1 MTPTRAT
8 QSVAA
13 RADRGHG
20 GGGGDDRR
28 QHQSASRVAGRAA
41 ILALAVAAVASL
53 APSVLLSES
62 AWAQTDE
69 SLGMFVE
76 NGTVVHPADDGSS
89 TGNTYAFPR
98 GLASDDSGRLIVA
111 DTGNAAPTFGQR
123 VVVLDNYVYNITL
136 GQHANYTGADGKFRQ
151 PQGVDVNSTGHI
163 FVADRNNHRIQIFSS
178 DGEYVGM
185 FNESSSGKPTAK
197 FSAGEVTRNDQ
208 GAFTV
213 LADVAISHDEK
224 LIYVTSETDHAVYHF
239 DASTYQYVDKTGS
252 RRALT
257 DGFNTVGTGRNL
269 VDIKGQFDQ
278 PRGIDAGPGGLIA
291 VAEAGR
297 YVVNVIDPANTTT
310 RIIPEIPGINGS
322 ATTNRQEYPN
332 STVFLI
338 GNTPLPDGTGVAGA
352 EEGQF
357 GNASASSSPR
367 DVAFSKDGSLLAVAD
382 PGNKRFQ
389 VFQLDTASDG
399 RATGLLHP
407 DGKPAFVFNSTY
419 GTLAV
424 AFDSDDRLVVTES
437 GLSTSTLTV
446 YDVTLPAVKN
456 VMAKTDSGDPVLLPN
471 GSIVVEVE
479 FNTDQV
485 RVNATAGM
493 PYLAIGPEHNAM
505 YVPYTTNTTD
515 TLTFTYKVRDGD
527 VPDDFVYDTTTA
539 LTLNGSTITAGSRDV
554 TALTDLPNPDGS
566 TDMRSLLA
574 DHGIDVDA
582 KGPELVSVYS
592 PNASAAYQ
600 AGDRIEIVLNY
611 DENATIIG
619 PAPTLALD
627 IDTVD
632 GGDRFADYF
641 RGNETR
647 MLEFEYTVREGDR
660 TASGG
665 LRYAGTDALGLDGIQ
680 IQDKYGNEA
689 NRTLP
694 APAPLVDET
703 GAAVNIAVDAMP
715 PSVQSVSPVTAG
727 VYRTGNTVEIAV
739 SFDEPVNATGS
750 PTLALDTDPPRS
762 ALFVDGTDGDASL
775 MFSYEVQEDDLALD
789 GLQYSGTDALSA
801 GGGPIVDAAG
811 NAANL
816 TLPAPGTSGYSLAGI
831 IINGSV
837 AGSVNQTGPGNG
849 SMPGPGNGGTTN
861 PVDGGQNATLTCSIA
876 LGQSVSDMDVRPGE
890 RSTAAGQTV
899 MNSGTAPFMAV
910 ALKAMPWYVDLPANT
925 TLAAVQGGLD
935 PAPMELSASLTEV
948 RRGNGTD
955 AMYMALPVNGTAAV
969 VGALAPGAAYDL
981 SFMLD
986 LTGQASAPGSTLTQ
1000 FIEYTAECSD
1010 SQ

>member
-1 MTPTRAT
+1 MTPSTAAT
-8 QSVAA
+8 SVAA
-13 RADRGHG
+13 RVEIMHG
-20 GGGGDDRR
+20 GGGGGARR
-28 QHQSASRVAGRAA
+28 QARQASRPAVGRVA
-41 ILALAVAAVASL
+41 ILALAVAAVASM
-53 APSVLLSES
+53 APVLLSEG

-69 SLGMFVE
+69 SLGDFVE
-76 NGTVVHPADDGSS
+76 NGTVVRPADNGSS
-89 TGNTYAFPR
+89 TGNTYTFPR

-111 DTGNAAPTFGQR
+111 DTGTPSQGGQR
-123 VVVLDNYVYNITL
+123 VVVLDNYVYNNITL
-136 GQHANYTGADGKFRQ
+136 GQHADYSTADGKFRQ

-163 FVADRNNHRIQIFSS
+163 FVADKGNNRIQIFDS
-178 DGEYVGM
+178 DGAFVAM
-185 FNESSSGKPTAK
+185 FDETSSGKPILID
-197 FSAGEVTRNDQ
+197 RNS
-208 GAFTV
+208 TV
-213 LADVAISHDEK
+213 EGNDLANFVDPVDVAISHDEK
-224 LIYVTSETDHAVYHF
+224 LIYVTDHSHSVYYF
-239 DASTYQYVDKTGS
+239 NASTYKYVGQIGNREAVDVFPPNVGIG
-252 RRALT
+252 LGT
-257 DGFNTVGTGRNL
+257 DVRY
-269 VDIKGQFDQ
+269 IKGQFGQ
-278 PRGIDAGPGGLIA
+278 PTGIDIGPGGLLA
-291 VAEAGR
+291 VAEADR
-297 YVVNVIDPANTTT
+297 HVVNIIDPADT
-310 RIIPEIPGINGS
+310 RRAVADYTRRGFPVDLAN
-322 ATTNRQEYPN
+322 N
-332 STVFLI
+332 SVFLI
-338 GNTPLPDGTGVAGA
+338 GDTFPNNTGKPST
-352 EEGQF
+352 EEGLF
-357 GNASASSSPR
+357 GITKNSEGKTTSTGPR
-367 DVAFSKDGSLLAVAD
+367 DVAFSKDGSLLAVTD
-382 PGNKRFQ
+382 PANLRFQ

-419 GTLAV
+419 GPLAV
-424 AFDSDDRLVVTES
+424 AFDSDDRLVVTEQ
-437 GLSTSTLTV
+437 GLRSSTLTV

-456 VMAKTDSGDPVLLPN
+456 VTAKADSADPVLLPN

-592 PNASAAYQ
+592 PNASATYQ

-619 PAPTLALD
+619 PAPTLALE

-660 TASGG
+660 TAPGG
-665 LRYAGTDALGLDGIQ
+665 LRYASTDALGLDGIQ

-703 GAAVNIAVDAMP
+703 GAAVDIAVDAMP
-715 PSVQSVSPVTAG
+715 PSVESVSPVADG
-727 VYRTGNTVEIAV
+727 MYRIGDTVEIAV

-750 PTLALDTDPPRS
+750 PTLALDTDPPRR
-762 ALFVDGTDGDASL
+762 ALFVNGSDGDVSL
-775 MFSYEVQEDDLALD
+775 MFSYEVQEDVLALD

-811 NAANL
+811 NEANL
-816 TLPAPGTSGYSLAGI
+816 TLAAPGTPGYSLAGI

-837 AGSVNQTGPGNG
+837 AGPVDQTGPGNG
-849 SMPGPGNGGTTN
+849 STPGTGDGTPGTG
-861 PVDGGQNATLTCSIA
+861 DGGQNATLTCSIA
-876 LGQSVSDMDVRPGE
+876 LGQSVSGMDVRPGE
-890 RSTAAGQTV
+890 RSSEAGQTV
-899 MNSGTAPFMAV
+899 MNSGTAQFMAV
-910 ALKAMPWYVDLPANT
+910 TLEAMPWYADLPANT
-925 TLAAVQGGLD
+925 TLAAVQGLD
-935 PAPMELSASLTEV
+935 PAPMQLPASLTEM
-948 RRGNGTD
+948 RMDNATD
-955 AMYMALPVNGTAAV
+955 AMYAALPANGTATVAEGLRPGER
-969 VGALAPGAAYDL
+969 VGL
-981 SFMLD
+981 SFVLD
-986 LTGQASAPGSTLTQ
+986 LTDQASAPGRTLTQ
-1000 FIEYTAECSD
+1000 FIEYTAECSG